1 MKIVFGI
8 WAAMILLGVLVDT
21 FIPKPPATPPSE
33 GSSTP
38 PAHQPANHDPRFHG
52 PGHPM
57 YGKNYYQVYNEVVFE
72 LRSAGH
78 PEEQIRLACLA
89 MESTKCGYCN
99 GYGRRGHYL
108 CEACRGDGVLEN

>member
-1 MKIVFGI
+1 
-8 WAAMILLGVLVDT
+8 
-21 FIPKPPATPPSE
+21 
-33 GSSTP
+33 
-38 PAHQPANHDPRFHG
+38 
-52 PGHPM
+52 M